1 MALYEPKQNHSIP
14 ALLETSELSS
24 PTDSGLEW
32 QDLRIERRLVTAG
45 AKEQLPLAK
54 HFLILWEKSPGV
66 GEIETRSGIFAPYK
80 KLPGTITSLLPG
92 IRPAIR
98 NKTGYQVV
106 VSSIPTRF
114 LHDLELEMDKRPTGS
129 FQPLYGNDDAVLRGS
144 MLDLIGEA
152 AIDGDRSSLRKETL
166 FTELATR
173 LLIISRSVLIGTVKA
188 TQSLPKH
195 LLRRVLERMHDELDT
210 DLSLS
215 VLAAESGYSR
225 AHFMRMFK
233 ATIGETPHRY
243 LLELRLRKAQEM
255 IAERSKRIID
265 IAMECGFSSHAHF
278 TVAFN
283 QRFGLAPNL
292 YRDSL
297 FHN

>member
-1 MALYEPKQNHSIP
+1 MVNDEIKQNQNIL
-14 ALLETSELSS
+14 ALLENSELVNQTNSS
-24 PTDSGLEW
+24 LGW
-32 QDLRIERRLVTAG
+32 QNLKIERRVVKAG
-45 AKEQLPLAK
+45 AKEQLPLSD
-54 HFLILWEKSPGV
+54 HFLILWEKAPAV
-66 GEIETRSGIFAPYK
+66 GEIEVHSGSFVPYK
-80 KLPGTITSLLPG
+80 KLPGAITSLLPG

-98 NKTGYQVV
+98 NKADHQVV

-129 FQPLYGNDDAVLRGS
+129 FRPLYGNEDAVIRES

-152 AIDGDRSSLRKETL
+152 AVDGDRSSLRTESL

-173 LLIISRSVLIGTVKA
+173 LLLVSRSVLKGTVKA
-188 TQSLPKH
+188 TQCFPKH
-195 LLRRVLERMHDELDT
+195 LLRRVLERMHDEFDT

-215 VLAAESGYSR
+215 MLAAESGYSR
-225 AHFMRMFK
+225 AHFMRVFK
-233 ATIGETPHRY
+233 AAFGETPHKY

-265 IAMECGFSSHAHF
+265 IAVECGFSSHAHF

-283 QRFGLAPNL
+283 QRFGIAPNL
-292 YRDSL
+292 YRKSL
-297 FHN
+297 LHS